1 MYALTA
7 RFLNPSGKLSEKS
20 YIYRVSDKI
29 FSDINDTEYFAARS
43 RNDGKWVY
51 NFPTW
56 EMTCESKSKYTEFN
70 KYHNFV
76 IFTNA
81 EEISDNA
88 HTDRPKIKKAE
99 LRNKHKINFDEDDAP
114 FETIEVMEVSDFL
127 DFYSFDDIVE
137 DNRSMTPAWFGKGVP
152 LTCNCAN
159 ESLTWYVDEGY
170 ATANSAAENP
180 INFYGTTATE
190 VNYKLPETVSKITV
204 DPDSLTISPSDVDPY
219 VLQVQDGAWANIAI
233 SAETATD
240 SIKEL
245 KEAVD
250 NLELR
255 EEKRDMN
262 MKSIMK
268 NFNFGKASGVKMSM
282 YGPAFQS
289 MDNSGISEWIA
300 LEKKTGDWVDVTAL
314 MFDMDIPFYQ
324 MPVPKDKVAVNDFI
338 KHNGTWVRV
347 IDFDENT
354 AYPIVEDIF
363 NKEQKTIIPTKSPF
377 GFDFYTKL
385 VNIMGD
391 MSFNTSKDQPF
402 GNMLPFLMLNN
413 GDKMTDMLPMM
424 MLMNGG
430 EMDMSNPMMMFAL
443 MGDGKMNDMLPFMMM
458 MNMNKEK
465 K

>member
-7 RFLNPSGKLSEKS
+7 RFLNPSGKLSENS

-29 FSDINDTEYFAARS
+29 FNNINDTEYFAAR
-43 RNDGKWVY
+43 RRDDGKWVY
-51 NFPTW
+51 SFPTW
-56 EMTCESKSKYTEFN
+56 EIACENKSR
-70 KYHNFV
+70 YHNFV

-81 EEISDNA
+81 EEISDTA
-88 HTDRPKIKKAE
+88 YLDRPKIKKAE
-99 LRNKHKINFDEDDAP
+99 LRNKHKINFDEDDIP
-114 FETIEVMEVSDFL
+114 LEVIEVMEVSDFL

-137 DNRSMTPAWFGKGVP
+137 DSKSMIPTWLEKEEP

-159 ESLTWYVDEGY
+159 ENSTWY
-170 ATANSAAENP
+170 ATASSAAEDP

-190 VNYKLPETVSKITV
+190 VNYKTPKEISKITV
-204 DPDSLTISPSDVDPY
+204 DPDSLIICPDADPY
-219 VLQVQDGAWANIAI
+219 VLKVQDGAWANVTIA
-233 SAETATD
+233 AESATD
-240 SIKEL
+240 SIREL
-245 KEAVD
+245 KETVD
-250 NLELR
+250 NLKLR

-262 MKSIMK
+262 MKNIMK
-268 NFNFGKASGVKMSM
+268 DFNFGKASGVKMSM

-289 MDNSGISEWIA
+289 LSNSGTSEWIA
-300 LEKKTGDWVDVTAL
+300 LEKKTGDWVDVTTL
-314 MFDMDIPFYQ
+314 IFDIDIPFYQ

-338 KHNGTWVRV
+338 KHNGVWVRV

-354 AYPIVEDIF
+354 AYPIVEDAF

-413 GDKMTDMLPMM
+413 GGKMTDMLPMM

-430 EMDMSNPMMMFAL
+430 EMDMFNPMMMFAL

>member
-29 FSDINDTEYFAARS
+29 FSDINDTEYFAARN

-56 EMTCESKSKYTEFN
+56 EMTCESKSR
-70 KYHNFV
+70 YHNFV

-81 EEISDNA
+81 EEISDSA
-88 HTDRPKIKKAE
+88 YPDRPKIKKAE
-99 LRNKHKINFDEDDAP
+99 LRNKHKINFDEDDTP
-114 FETIEVMEVSDFL
+114 LETVAVMEVSDFL

-137 DNRSMTPAWFGKGVP
+137 DNRSMTPAWFGKGAP

-159 ESLTWYVDEGY
+159 ESSTWYVDEAY
-170 ATANSAAENP
+170 ATASSAVENP

-190 VNYKLPETVSKITV
+190 VDYKLPETISTKITV
-204 DPDSLTISPSDVDPY
+204 DPDSLKISSDIDPS
-219 VLQVQDGAWANIAI
+219 VLKIQNDGFWSNVAI
-233 SAETATD
+233 SAETAAD

-250 NLELR
+250 NLKLR
-255 EEKRDMN
+255 EEKRNMN

-268 NFNFGKASGVKMSM
+268 DFNFGKASGVKMSM

-289 MDNSGISEWIA
+289 MDNSGTSEWIA

-324 MPVPKDKVAVNDFI
+324 MPVPKDKVTVNDFI

-413 GDKMTDMLPMM
+413 GSKMTDMLPMM

-443 MGDGKMNDMLPFMMM
+443 MGDNKMNDMLPFMMM

>member
-20 YIYRVSDKI
+20 YIYRVSDKV
-29 FSDINDTEYFAARS
+29 FSDINDTEYFAARN

-51 NFPTW
+51 SFPTW
-56 EMTCESKSKYTEFN
+56 EMTCESKSR
-70 KYHNFV
+70 YHNFV

-81 EEISDNA
+81 EEISDTA
-88 HTDRPKIKKAE
+88 YPDRPKIKKAE
-99 LRNKHKINFDEDDAP
+99 LRNKHKINFDEDDTLL
-114 FETIEVMEVSDFL
+114 ETVAVMEVSDFL

-137 DNRSMTPAWFGKGVP
+137 DSKSMTPAWFGKGAP
-152 LTCNCAN
+152 LICNCAN
-159 ESLTWYVDEGY
+159 ESSTWYVDEAY
-170 ATANSAAENP
+170 ATASSVAENP

-190 VNYKLPETVSKITV
+190 VDYKLPETVSKITV
-204 DPDSLTISPSDVDPY
+204 DPDSLIVSSDIDPC
-219 VLQVQDGAWANIAI
+219 VLKIQNEGFWSNVAI
-233 SAETATD
+233 SAESAAD

-245 KEAVD
+245 KETVD
-250 NLELR
+250 NLKLR

-262 MKSIMK
+262 MKNIMK
-268 NFNFGKASGVKMSM
+268 DFNFGKANDVKMSM

-289 MDNSGISEWIA
+289 LCNDGTFEWIA

-314 MFDMDIPFYQ
+314 TFDMNIPFYQ
-324 MPVPKDKVAVNDFI
+324 MPVPKNKVAVNDFI
-338 KHNGTWVRV
+338 RHSGVWVRV

-354 AYPIVEDIF
+354 AYPIVEDII

-413 GDKMTDMLPMM
+413 GGKMTDMLPMM

>member
-20 YIYRVSDKI
+20 YIYRVSDKV

-51 NFPTW
+51 SFPTW
-56 EMTCESKSKYTEFN
+56 EMTCESKSR
-70 KYHNFV
+70 YHNFV

-81 EEISDNA
+81 EEISDTA
-88 HTDRPKIKKAE
+88 YPDRPKIKKAE
-99 LRNKHKINFDEDDAP
+99 LRNKHKIDLAYEEDAP
-114 FETIEVMEVSDFL
+114 QETIVVMGVSDFL

-137 DNRSMTPAWFGKGVP
+137 DSKSMIPTWLEKEEP

-159 ESLTWYVDEGY
+159 ESSIWYTGEAAY
-170 ATANSAAENP
+170 ATANSAVNP

-190 VNYKLPETVSKITV
+190 VNYKLPETISNITM
-204 DPDSLTISPSDVDPY
+204 DPDSLIVSSDIDPC
-219 VLQVQDGAWANIAI
+219 VLKIQNEGFWSNVAI
-233 SAETATD
+233 SAESAAD
-240 SIKEL
+240 SIREL
-245 KEAVD
+245 KETVD
-250 NLELR
+250 NLKLR

-262 MKSIMK
+262 MKNIMK
-268 NFNFGKASGVKMSM
+268 DFNFGKASGVKMSM

-289 MDNSGISEWIA
+289 MDNSGASEWIA

-354 AYPIVEDIF
+354 LYPVVEDIF

-413 GDKMTDMLPMM
+413 GGKMTDMLPMM